1 MIRQYINTLYIR
13 ERREEVAQ
21 FFQVFILVGD
31 TWNEDVT
38 NPYRL
43 VDLAQIA
50 GTIQYIL
57 IGMKREP
64 ENIQTLG
71 EMIKDFDL
79 DVKIAEGGQEAIDII
94 DSCTPDIILLDL
106 MMPRVNGWDVID
118 HVRKKYSKNE
128 MVIIVVS
135 LLNNKDNIDEC
146 YELGV
151 NDYITKPVIKA
162 RLTSSIESHLRNL
175 SRN

>member
-1 MIRQYINTLYIR
+1 MSMDKYKVLI
-13 ERREEVAQ
+13 
-21 FFQVFILVGD
+21 
-31 TWNEDVT
+31 
-38 NPYRL
+38 
-43 VDLAQIA
+43 VDDI
-50 GTIQYIL
+50 
-57 IGMKREP
+57 P
-64 ENIQTLG
+64 ENIQILG

-79 DVKIAEGGQEAIDII
+79 DVKIAEGGEEAINII
-94 DSCTPDIILLDL
+94 DSFTPDIILLDL
-106 MMPRVNGWDVID
+106 MMPHVNGWDVID
-118 HVRKKYSKNE
+118 HVREKYNKNE

-135 LLNNKDNIDEC
+135 LLSNKDNIDEC

>member
-1 MIRQYINTLYIR
+1 MNKYKVLI
-13 ERREEVAQ
+13 
-21 FFQVFILVGD
+21 
-31 TWNEDVT
+31 
-38 NPYRL
+38 
-43 VDLAQIA
+43 VDDI
-50 GTIQYIL
+50 
-57 IGMKREP
+57 P

-79 DVKIAEGGQEAIDII
+79 DVKIAEGGQEALDII
-94 DSCTPDIILLDL
+94 DSYTPDIILLDL

>member
-1 MIRQYINTLYIR
+1 MDKYKVLI
-13 ERREEVAQ
+13 
-21 FFQVFILVGD
+21 
-31 TWNEDVT
+31 
-38 NPYRL
+38 
-43 VDLAQIA
+43 VDDI
-50 GTIQYIL
+50 
-57 IGMKREP
+57 P

-79 DVKIAEGGQEAIDII
+79 DVKIAEGGQEAINII
-94 DSCTPDIILLDL
+94 DTYTPNIILLDL

-135 LLNNKDNIDEC
+135 LLSNKDNIDEC
-146 YELGV
+146 YELGA
-151 NDYITKPVIKA
+151 NDYIIKPVIKA
-162 RLTSSIESHLRNL
+162 RLISSIESHLRNL

>member
-1 MIRQYINTLYIR
+1 MNKYKVLI
-13 ERREEVAQ
+13 
-21 FFQVFILVGD
+21 
-31 TWNEDVT
+31 
-38 NPYRL
+38 
-43 VDLAQIA
+43 VDDI
-50 GTIQYIL
+50 
-57 IGMKREP
+57 P

-79 DVKIAEGGQEAIDII
+79 DVKIAEDGQEAINII
-94 DSCTPDIILLDL
+94 DSYTPDIILLDL
-106 MMPRVNGWDVID
+106 MMPHVNGWDVID
-118 HVRKKYSKNE
+118 HVREKYSKNE

>member
-1 MIRQYINTLYIR
+1 MDKYKVLI
-13 ERREEVAQ
+13 
-21 FFQVFILVGD
+21 
-31 TWNEDVT
+31 
-38 NPYRL
+38 
-43 VDLAQIA
+43 VDDI
-50 GTIQYIL
+50 
-57 IGMKREP
+57 P
-64 ENIQTLG
+64 ENIQNLG

-79 DVKIAEGGQEAIDII
+79 DMKIAEGGQEAINII
-94 DSCTPDIILLDL
+94 DTYTPDIILLDL

-135 LLNNKDNIDEC
+135 LLSNKDNIDEC
-146 YELGV
+146 YELGA
-151 NDYITKPVIKA
+151 NDYIIKPVIKA

>member
-1 MIRQYINTLYIR
+1 MDKYKVLI
-13 ERREEVAQ
+13 
-21 FFQVFILVGD
+21 
-31 TWNEDVT
+31 
-38 NPYRL
+38 
-43 VDLAQIA
+43 VDDI
-50 GTIQYIL
+50 
-57 IGMKREP
+57 P

-94 DSCTPDIILLDL
+94 DSYTPDIILLDL
-106 MMPRVNGWDVID
+106 MMPHVNGWDVID
-118 HVRKKYSKNE
+118 YVRKKYSKNE

>member
-1 MIRQYINTLYIR
+1 MIMNKYKVLI
-13 ERREEVAQ
+13 
-21 FFQVFILVGD
+21 
-31 TWNEDVT
+31 
-38 NPYRL
+38 
-43 VDLAQIA
+43 VDDI
-50 GTIQYIL
+50 
-57 IGMKREP
+57 P

-94 DSCTPDIILLDL
+94 DSYTPDIILLDL
-106 MMPRVNGWDVID
+106 MMPHVNGWDVID
-118 HVRKKYSKNE
+118 HVREKYSKNE

-162 RLTSSIESHLRNL
+162 RLNSSIESHLRNL

>member
-1 MIRQYINTLYIR
+1 MIMNKYKVLI
-13 ERREEVAQ
+13 
-21 FFQVFILVGD
+21 
-31 TWNEDVT
+31 
-38 NPYRL
+38 
-43 VDLAQIA
+43 VDDI
-50 GTIQYIL
+50 
-57 IGMKREP
+57 P

-79 DVKIAEGGQEAIDII
+79 DVKIAEGGQDAIDII
-94 DSCTPDIILLDL
+94 DSYTPDIILLDL
-106 MMPRVNGWDVID
+106 MMPHVNGWDVID
-118 HVRKKYSKNE
+118 YVRKKYSKNE
-128 MVIIVVS
+128 MAIIVVS

>member
-1 MIRQYINTLYIR
+1 MDKYKVLI
-13 ERREEVAQ
+13 
-21 FFQVFILVGD
+21 
-31 TWNEDVT
+31 
-38 NPYRL
+38 
-43 VDLAQIA
+43 VDDI
-50 GTIQYIL
+50 
-57 IGMKREP
+57 P
-64 ENIQTLG
+64 ENIQNLG

-94 DSCTPDIILLDL
+94 DSYTPDIILLDL

-135 LLNNKDNIDEC
+135 LLSNKDNIDEC
-146 YELGV
+146 YELGA
-151 NDYITKPVIKA
+151 NDYIIKPVIKA

>member
-1 MIRQYINTLYIR
+1 MIMNKYKVLI
-13 ERREEVAQ
+13 
-21 FFQVFILVGD
+21 
-31 TWNEDVT
+31 
-38 NPYRL
+38 
-43 VDLAQIA
+43 VDDI
-50 GTIQYIL
+50 
-57 IGMKREP
+57 P

-94 DSCTPDIILLDL
+94 DSYTPDIILLDL
-106 MMPRVNGWDVID
+106 MMPHVNGWDVID
-118 HVRKKYSKNE
+118 HVREKYSKNE

-135 LLNNKDNIDEC
+135 LLNNKNNIDEC

-162 RLTSSIESHLRNL
+162 RLNSSIESHLRNL

>member
-1 MIRQYINTLYIR
+1 MIMNKYKVLI
-13 ERREEVAQ
+13 
-21 FFQVFILVGD
+21 
-31 TWNEDVT
+31 
-38 NPYRL
+38 
-43 VDLAQIA
+43 VDDI
-50 GTIQYIL
+50 
-57 IGMKREP
+57 P

-162 RLTSSIESHLRNL
+162 RLISSIESHLRNL

>member
-1 MIRQYINTLYIR
+1 MNKYKVLI
-13 ERREEVAQ
+13 
-21 FFQVFILVGD
+21 
-31 TWNEDVT
+31 
-38 NPYRL
+38 
-43 VDLAQIA
+43 VDDI
-50 GTIQYIL
+50 
-57 IGMKREP
+57 P
-64 ENIQTLG
+64 ENIQNLG

-94 DSCTPDIILLDL
+94 DSYTPDIILLDL
-106 MMPRVNGWDVID
+106 MMPHVNGWDVID
-118 HVRKKYSKNE
+118 YVRKKYSKNE

>member
-1 MIRQYINTLYIR
+1 MIMNKYKVLI
-13 ERREEVAQ
+13 
-21 FFQVFILVGD
+21 
-31 TWNEDVT
+31 
-38 NPYRL
+38 
-43 VDLAQIA
+43 VDDI
-50 GTIQYIL
+50 
-57 IGMKREP
+57 P

-71 EMIKDFDL
+71 EMITDFDL

-94 DSCTPDIILLDL
+94 DSYTPDIILLDL

-118 HVRKKYSKNE
+118 HVREKYSKNE

>member
-1 MIRQYINTLYIR
+1 MNKYKVLI
-13 ERREEVAQ
+13 
-21 FFQVFILVGD
+21 
-31 TWNEDVT
+31 
-38 NPYRL
+38 
-43 VDLAQIA
+43 VDDI
-50 GTIQYIL
+50 
-57 IGMKREP
+57 P

-94 DSCTPDIILLDL
+94 DSYTPDIILLDL
-106 MMPRVNGWDVID
+106 MMPHVNGWDVID
-118 HVRKKYSKNE
+118 HVREKYSKNE

-162 RLTSSIESHLRNL
+162 RLTSSIESYLRNL

>member
-1 MIRQYINTLYIR
+1 MIMNKYKVLI
-13 ERREEVAQ
+13 
-21 FFQVFILVGD
+21 
-31 TWNEDVT
+31 
-38 NPYRL
+38 
-43 VDLAQIA
+43 VDDI
-50 GTIQYIL
+50 
-57 IGMKREP
+57 P
-64 ENIQTLG
+64 ENIQNLG

-94 DSCTPDIILLDL
+94 DSYTPDIILLDL
-106 MMPRVNGWDVID
+106 MMPRVNGWDVIE
-118 HVRKKYSKNE
+118 HVREKYSKNA

-162 RLTSSIESHLRNL
+162 RLTSSIESHLKNL
-175 SRN
+175 NKNQI

>member
-1 MIRQYINTLYIR
+1 MNMDKYKVLI
-13 ERREEVAQ
+13 
-21 FFQVFILVGD
+21 
-31 TWNEDVT
+31 
-38 NPYRL
+38 
-43 VDLAQIA
+43 VDDI
-50 GTIQYIL
+50 
-57 IGMKREP
+57 P

-79 DVKIAEGGQEAIDII
+79 DVKIAEGGQEAINII
-94 DSCTPDIILLDL
+94 DTYTPNIILLDL

-135 LLNNKDNIDEC
+135 LLSNKDNIDEC
-146 YELGV
+146 YELGA
-151 NDYITKPVIKA
+151 NDYIIKPVIKA
-162 RLTSSIESHLRNL
+162 RLISSIESHLRNL

>member
-1 MIRQYINTLYIR
+1 MNKYKVLI
-13 ERREEVAQ
+13 
-21 FFQVFILVGD
+21 
-31 TWNEDVT
+31 
-38 NPYRL
+38 
-43 VDLAQIA
+43 VDDI
-50 GTIQYIL
+50 
-57 IGMKREP
+57 P

-79 DVKIAEGGQEAIDII
+79 DVKIAEGGQDAIDII
-94 DSCTPDIILLDL
+94 DSYTPDIILLDL
-106 MMPRVNGWDVID
+106 MMPHVNGWDVID
-118 HVRKKYSKNE
+118 YVRKKYSKNE

-146 YELGV
+146 YEMGV

>member
-1 MIRQYINTLYIR
+1 MNMDKYKVLI
-13 ERREEVAQ
+13 
-21 FFQVFILVGD
+21 
-31 TWNEDVT
+31 
-38 NPYRL
+38 
-43 VDLAQIA
+43 VDDI
-50 GTIQYIL
+50 
-57 IGMKREP
+57 P
-64 ENIQTLG
+64 ENIQNLG

-94 DSCTPDIILLDL
+94 DSYTPDIILLDL

-135 LLNNKDNIDEC
+135 LLSNKDNIDEC
-146 YELGV
+146 YELGA
-151 NDYITKPVIKA
+151 NDYIVKPVIKA

>member
-1 MIRQYINTLYIR
+1 MNKYKVLI
-13 ERREEVAQ
+13 
-21 FFQVFILVGD
+21 
-31 TWNEDVT
+31 
-38 NPYRL
+38 
-43 VDLAQIA
+43 VDDI
-50 GTIQYIL
+50 
-57 IGMKREP
+57 P
-64 ENIQTLG
+64 ENIQNLG

-94 DSCTPDIILLDL
+94 DSYTPDIILLDL
-106 MMPRVNGWDVID
+106 MMPHVNGWDVID
-118 HVRKKYSKNE
+118 HVREKYSKNE

>member
-1 MIRQYINTLYIR
+1 MNKYKVLI
-13 ERREEVAQ
+13 
-21 FFQVFILVGD
+21 
-31 TWNEDVT
+31 
-38 NPYRL
+38 
-43 VDLAQIA
+43 VDDI
-50 GTIQYIL
+50 
-57 IGMKREP
+57 P

-162 RLTSSIESHLRNL
+162 QLTSAIESHLRNL

>member
-1 MIRQYINTLYIR
+1 MDKYKVLI
-13 ERREEVAQ
+13 
-21 FFQVFILVGD
+21 
-31 TWNEDVT
+31 
-38 NPYRL
+38 
-43 VDLAQIA
+43 VDDI
-50 GTIQYIL
+50 
-57 IGMKREP
+57 P
-64 ENIQTLG
+64 ENIQNLG

-94 DSCTPDIILLDL
+94 DTYTPDIILLDL

-135 LLNNKDNIDEC
+135 LLSNKDNIDEC
-146 YELGV
+146 YELGA
-151 NDYITKPVIKA
+151 NDYIAKPVIKA

>member
-1 MIRQYINTLYIR
+1 MDKYKVLI
-13 ERREEVAQ
+13 
-21 FFQVFILVGD
+21 
-31 TWNEDVT
+31 
-38 NPYRL
+38 
-43 VDLAQIA
+43 VDDI
-50 GTIQYIL
+50 
-57 IGMKREP
+57 P
-64 ENIQTLG
+64 ENIQILG

-79 DVKIAEGGQEAIDII
+79 DVKIAEGGEEAIEII
-94 DSCTPDIILLDL
+94 DSFTPDIILLDL
-106 MMPRVNGWDVID
+106 MMPHVNGWDVID
-118 HVRKKYSKNE
+118 HVREKYNKNE